1 MALRNVAFITQ
12 QTDVSE
18 LFFGNCLITLR
29 VLYTHASSLLA
40 SSFNHCHLSL
50 EKNEADSE
58 KMAMPLHCGSF
69 TAAVGRKSSF
79 HKGTVQL
86 LEVKEAVLEFQVI
99 QRRSD
104 IVSVPKSANTHW
116 KIHP

>member
-1 MALRNVAFITQ
+1 
-12 QTDVSE
+12 
-18 LFFGNCLITLR
+18 
-29 VLYTHASSLLA
+29 
-40 SSFNHCHLSL
+40 
-50 EKNEADSE
+50 
-58 KMAMPLHCGSF
+58 MAMPLHCGSF

-104 IVSVPKSANTHW
+104 IVSVPKSALIG
-116 KIHP
+116 KYIPEKALSFYLFIFLLLL